1 VKGMKKE
8 QLKIVRII
16 AIIFSCTIASLTLCN
31 LITFAT
37 QGVSFELPEDENDIK
52 IAYDPVN
59 NDLLFIT
66 DFAVNNQGTYDIDDI
81 DIKAKLYNEN
91 GVGIIDFYKKDL
103 VVSRGCNKKFDLIIS
118 LDLDKISIL
127 EWLSLIYN
135 DTYFRLV
142 LDVDASYMFN
152 LIDVTVDEEVVFPWT
167 SPLTNF
173 FQTNTIIQNLFT
185 LIEHSVN
192 KSPID
197 IIKEYDLVEEI
208 LKTSHYNFS
217 YGNNYNFELYI
228 INTSVYTK
236 IISTKIEAYLPKIKS
251 SINLEFN
258 INLTYN
264 LNKLFLKIEEVKIN
278 LCQQEI

>member
-1 VKGMKKE
+1 MEKE

-59 NDLLFIT
+59 NDLLFVT

-91 GVGIIDFYKKDL
+91 GVGIIDFYQKDL
-103 VVSRGCNKKFDLIIS
+103 VVSRGCNKKFDIIIS

-127 EWLSLIYN
+127 EWLSLIYK

-142 LDVDASYMFN
+142 VDVDASYMFN
-152 LIDVTVDEEVVFPWT
+152 LIDVTVDEEVVFLWT

-173 FQTNTIIQNLFT
+173 IKTNTIIQNLFA
-185 LIEHSVN
+185 LVEHSIN
-192 KSPID
+192 KNPID
-197 IIKEYDLVEEI
+197 TIKEYNLVEKI
-208 LKTSHYNFS
+208 LNTTHYIIS
-217 YGNNYNFELYI
+217 YGDGYIFELYT
-228 INTSVYTK
+228 NNASDYTK
-236 IISTKIEAYLPKIKS
+236 IISTKIEVYLPKIKS
-251 SINLEFN
+251 TINLEFN
-258 INLTYN
+258 IVVTYN
-264 LNKLFLKIEEVKIN
+264 FNKLFFKIEEVKIN
-278 LCQQEI
+278 LCLQER